1 MSTCDQPDWI
11 QAEETEDDGY
21 PIEYNIASTPNDFN
35 IKTIFDFITSGI
47 VKVPNFQRNFVWD
60 IKKASKLIESLIM
73 GLPIPQVFFYEKA
86 KNDFLVID
94 GQQRLMTVYY
104 FLKKKFPRMEKRVE
118 LRRIFDK
125 EGSIPDRILSDDSYF
140 QSFNLKL
147 SERIVERKNRLEG
160 LNYDTLLDGDKVTLG
175 LRTMRCIVIKQFE
188 PKGEDSDS
196 SMYEIFYRLNTGG
209 MNLTPQEI
217 RASIYYSNFYT
228 MLNRINLDERWRK
241 LTDKEP
247 DIRMRDLEILLR
259 GFAMLSSAREYKPS
273 MLRFLN
279 TFSEQSKKYTPE
291 KVAYLESLFDSFMKQ
306 CNSLPQRAFWSRSGF
321 SISIYESVF
330 VAVCSEAYSN
340 NNLDVKPITLE
351 KLEKLK
357 SDSEFVSAS
366 LSKTTDKTKVDL
378 RLRKAKEILLS

>member
-1 MSTCDQPDWI
+1 
-11 QAEETEDDGY
+11 
-21 PIEYNIASTPNDFN
+21 
-35 IKTIFDFITSGI
+35 
-47 VKVPNFQRNFVWD
+47 VWD
-60 IKKASKLIESLIM
+60 IKKASKLIESLVM
-73 GLPIPQVFFYEKA
+73 GLPVPQVFFYEKG

-104 FLKKKFPRMEKRVE
+104 FLKKRFPRMEKRVE

-125 EGSIPDRILSDDSYF
+125 EGSIPDRILSDDNYF
-140 QSFNLKL
+140 HSFNLKL

-160 LNYDTLLDGDKVTLG
+160 LNYDTLEESDRVTLG

-217 RASIYYSNFYT
+217 RASIYYSDFYS
-228 MLNRINLDERWRK
+228 MLTRINLDERWRK
-241 LTDKEP
+241 LMDKEP

-259 GFAMLSSAREYKPS
+259 GFAMLSSAKEYKPS

-279 TFSEQSKKYTPE
+279 TFSEQSKKYTHE
-291 KVAYLESLFDSFMKQ
+291 EVAYLESLFDSFMKQ
-306 CNSLPQRAFWSRSGF
+306 CISLPQRAFWSKSGF
-321 SISIYESVF
+321 SIAIYESVF
-330 VAVCSEAYSN
+330 VAVCGKAYSN
-340 NNLDVKPITLE
+340 KTLDVKPITLE

-357 SDSEFVSAS
+357 NDAEFASAS
-366 LSKTTDKTKVDL
+366 LSKTTDKIRVDL
-378 RLRKAKEILLS
+378 RLRKAREILLS